1 LSGLGSISAR
11 ISVEDMAYVED
22 LVPLGYQKLR
32 ITRILH
38 VIWGMPRAWPA
49 VRES

>member
-1 LSGLGSISAR
+1 MGL
-11 ISVEDMAYVED
+11 VPPEDPACVED

-38 VIWGMPRAWPA
+38 F
-49 VRES
+49 